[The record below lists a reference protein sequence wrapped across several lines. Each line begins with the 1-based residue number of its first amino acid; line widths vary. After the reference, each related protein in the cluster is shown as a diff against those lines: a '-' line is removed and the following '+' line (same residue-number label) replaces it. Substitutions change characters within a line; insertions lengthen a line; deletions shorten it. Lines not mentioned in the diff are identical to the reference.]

1 MSEYVYTPGFLVLG
15 DIYENNKYEN
25 SFNDD
30 YLYVQFRKCMGV
42 IFKIKWIKY
51 NF

>member
-1 MSEYVYTPGFLVLG
+1 MSEYVYTPGFLVFG
-15 DIYENNKYEN
+15 DNYENKN